1 MGAVVRPSAIL
12 FEQSKQTEPCESL
25 KQAGNGLYRDCQSLN
40 VNQQRGG
47 PHPDLKQGFDLSALS
62 ASKGGVQSAPI
73 GTPPQRYLRYY
84 EVFAVLC
91 SKRQH
96 PKLEAE
102 LEAARIPRERE
113 GIG

>member
-1 MGAVVRPSAIL
+1 MGGVVRPSAIL

-84 EVFAVLC
+84 VASANTQNLKP
-91 SKRQH
+91 SWKR
-96 PKLEAE
+96 
-102 LEAARIPRERE
+102 REFRE
-113 GIG
+113 KERVSDKQ